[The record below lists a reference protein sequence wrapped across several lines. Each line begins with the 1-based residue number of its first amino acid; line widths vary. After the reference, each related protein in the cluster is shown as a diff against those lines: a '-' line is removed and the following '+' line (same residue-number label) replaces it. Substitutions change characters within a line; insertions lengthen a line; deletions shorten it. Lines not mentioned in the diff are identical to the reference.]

1 MVKVSDVMKTDVV
14 SADPEATVR
23 VLTQI
28 MNNNQL
34 GSVVIKD
41 LEKEEPMGI
50 VTWST
55 IITFIANKGNPDQAK
70 AKNLMKK
77 KLITIE
83 EDKPILEASRA
94 FVKHDIDRMPV
105 VNNKGKLVGILSYKD
120 ILATTPEMIN
130 IMSEKMKAT
139 RMRPPAFNEVITGM
153 CEDCGNYSAK
163 LKNIGSR
170 WTCGECFD
178 QV

>member
-14 SADPEATVR
+14 SADPEATIR
-23 VLTQI
+23 TLTQI

-34 GSVVIKD
+34 GSVVVKD
-41 LEKEEPMGI
+41 FEKEEPMGI

-55 IITFIANKGNPDQAK
+55 IITFIANKGNPDQMK

-83 EDKPILEASRA
+83 EDKPVLEASRL

-105 VNNKGKLVGILSYKD
+105 VDKSGKLVGILSYKD

-130 IMSEKMKAT
+130 IMSEKLKAT
-139 RMRPPAFNEVITGM
+139 RMRPPKFNQTISGM
-153 CEDCGNYSAK
+153 CEDCGNYSNQ
-163 LKNIGSR
+163 LKNMGTR
-170 WTCGECFD
+170 WTCKECVD
-178 QV
+178 QI